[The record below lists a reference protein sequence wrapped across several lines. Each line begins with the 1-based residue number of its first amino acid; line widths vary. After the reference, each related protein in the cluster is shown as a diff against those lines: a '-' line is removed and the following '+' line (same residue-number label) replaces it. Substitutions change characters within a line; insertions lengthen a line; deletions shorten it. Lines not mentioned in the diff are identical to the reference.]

1 MITGAAACTPLI
13 IPGIT
18 FVISTLRSCSAT
30 GTICTVTKFTN
41 SPAALIT
48 FWNTPANASNT
59 AAPRS
64 PKISLIL
71 SRAAPIFPSEKTFF
85 IVSPMFVTAAT
96 ILSKTSSPFSPKIFP
111 TAVRTLSRFF
121 RKSCTAVIT
130 AVITPTTGRT
140 FPIIPPSGPRIVV
153 PSFPSGPSAV
163 VIRFPIGAISV
174 PILLNPDATKLAILP
189 SGDFAIIPPIPAS
202 ADDIFPPTKLKGLRI
217 YLVSFIPKFVRVP
230 DSFPPIPVMPLEIFL
245 LIFPRNPPAFEIIVF
260 PAKAFPTVETTPFVA
275 VPTFEKYDNIPVPA
289 VLSFAPS
296 PTPAVLAARLFP
308 LNKARAV
315 WTVFIPPLI
324 SKKPSFAVN
333 PAAFNSSS
341 PPTTF
346 VMVCTNSGLSAS
358 LLTIPCSFSSAEFA
372 FTVPSSL
379 TPSIPSSEPL
389 TDAAILPKSAR
400 ISL

>member
-121 RKSCTAVIT
+121 RKSCTAIIT
-130 AVITPTTGRT
+130 AVITPTTGRI
-140 FPIIPPSGPRIVV
+140 FPMIPPSGPRIVV

-174 PILLNPDATKLAILP
+174 PILPKPDATKLAILP
-189 SGDFAIIPPIPAS
+189 SGDFAIIPPIPDS
-202 ADDIFPPTKLKGLRI
+202 KPVSLPPTAPNGVKSM
-217 YLVSFIPKFVRVP
+217 VSILEPAPVNVPASFPAIPP
-230 DSFPPIPVMPLEIFL
+230 NPADSFPVMPPINPVILENTA
-245 LIFPRNPPAFEIIVF
+245 FPP
-260 PAKAFPTVETTPFVA
+260 KAFPTADVTPFDA
-275 VPTFEKYDNIPVPA
+275 APTFLKYDKIPAPV
-289 VLSFAPS
+289 VFSFAPS
-296 PTPAVLAARLFP
+296 PAPAALAAILLA
-308 LNKARAV
+308 LNSFNMV
-315 WTVFIPPLI
+315 WTEFMPLLT
-324 SKKPSFAVN
+324 SKKPIFAVR
-333 PAAFNSSS
+333 PAAFSSS
-341 PPTTF
+341 RPPTTF
-346 VMVCTNSGLSAS
+346 VMV
-358 LLTIPCSFSSAEFA
+358 
-372 FTVPSSL
+372 
-379 TPSIPSSEPL
+379 
-389 TDAAILPKSAR
+389 
-400 ISL
+400 